1 MAAVKRHRRVRLFI
15 YSDETDTEADEIL
28 LFRYVYDLS
37 SNVAAILD
45 ENGEIVRVDPEGRTS
60 SESNFVPSAAAAM
73 CLFEYDAFGN
83 NLYRATPNQPNSETA
98 MHIAWNEI
106 FPHHLAGKEWD
117 TEARLYYFGYRWY
130 EPHQGA
136 FISRCPLGPLVEETY
151 AYCHNDPVNFI
162 DPDGMRVYGQGGSI
176 SSTSLFGGQF
186 QVLAVVDEKG
196 CIGMLIS
203 VNLGAGLDA
212 GLSAGKFRSNA
223 DRIWQLDSPNGVY
236 FVDGNFQPPMW
247 PVGVNTSFTTNL
259 GRRKPGEKMIY
270 TSYVGAGVGPMGG
283 ALGLSYSKSISTRVP
298 YLTPILD
305 FLIPDDD
312 RIKPAI
318 EVMNIFLTK

>member
-1 MAAVKRHRRVRLFI
+1 M
-15 YSDETDTEADEIL
+15 
-28 LFRYVYDLS
+28 
-37 SNVAAILD
+37 D
-45 ENGEIVRVDPEGRTS
+45 ENEEIVRVDPEGRTS

-186 QVLAVVDEKG
+186 QVLGVVDEKG

-203 VNLGAGLDA
+203 VGLSAGLDA
-212 GLSAGKFRSNA
+212 GLSAGRFRSNA
-223 DRIWQLDSPNGVY
+223 DRIWQLDSP
-236 FVDGNFQPPMW
+236 DGALAFDLNLPSHPLL
-247 PVGVNTSFTTNL
+247 PVVGPNISLTTNYNSL
-259 GRRKPGEKMIY
+259 QPGEKLIY
-270 TSYVGAGVGPMGG
+270 TSYGGVGVGPPGV
-283 ALGLSYSKSISTRVP
+283 ALGKSYSKSFSRRVP

-318 EVMNIFLTK
+318 EATGLF